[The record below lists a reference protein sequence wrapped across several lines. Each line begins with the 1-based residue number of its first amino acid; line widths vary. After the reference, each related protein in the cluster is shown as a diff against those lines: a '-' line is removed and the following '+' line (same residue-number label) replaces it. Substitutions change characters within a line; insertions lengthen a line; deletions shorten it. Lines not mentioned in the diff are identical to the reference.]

1 MSLFFFYFKTNSNI
15 LIDFFSFISFQNFCV
30 IIFHGTF
37 YIWLFSILDAIFP
50 ESIDINGIDEEDEQ
64 KKMCWSANANRNRF
78 WVGGAYFNVYLL
90 ALLLSFC
97 LSYQQDVDFSISK
110 QYAMGKNDQNAAKLK
125 PLHIWF
131 T

>member
-1 MSLFFFYFKTNSNI
+1 MNFTAIIAAIFNRERNNGWVCVFFYFKINSDI
-15 LIDFFSFISFQNFCV
+15 LIDFFSHFVSKLCV

-78 WVGGAYFNVYLL
+78 WVGGAYFNGYLL

-97 LSYQQDVDFSISK
+97 WS
-110 QYAMGKNDQNAAKLK
+110 
-125 PLHIWF
+125 
-131 T
+131 